1 MVATATTTETITT
14 TCSFVR
20 GLLYFYN
27 LHNHKVFEITP
38 TLYQGFSDSAIYCFL
53 KYLILAYPSEPLY
66 LILANPFVIS

>member
-1 MVATATTTETITT
+1 MDEQSSPMYSWFSKLMVATATTTETITT

-53 KYLILAYPSEPLY
+53 KYLILA
-66 LILANPFVIS
+66 

>member
-1 MVATATTTETITT
+1 MDEQSSPMYSWFSKLMVATATTAETITT

-53 KYLILAYPSEPLY
+53 KYLILA
-66 LILANPFVIS
+66 